1 MPINALANFLHMGI
15 LNTLCF
21 EIVNRKN
28 IILVSGRIGSGK
40 SNTIARIY
48 LRLCQRQPNHS
59 FNGTNVLTPQISSI
73 PIQNDFFA
81 IFEAINC
88 IKVAVISAGD
98 SKIDFENLFNQIK
111 NRADVFICASRLIEN
126 ENSVFRYITTDL
138 FNEGILVDLNFGTFP
153 NHTDNV
159 RQNMQNSIANA
170 VMQHLDNVYF
180 NNQ

>member
-1 MPINALANFLHMGI
+1 MGI

-28 IILVSGRIGSGK
+28 IILISGRIGSGK
-40 SNTIARIY
+40 SNTLARIY
-48 LRLCQRQPNHS
+48 LMLCQRQPNHS
-59 FNGTNVLTPQISSI
+59 FHGTDVLTPQISSI

-81 IFEAINC
+81 IFEAING
-88 IKVAVISAGD
+88 IKVAV
-98 SKIDFENLFNQIK
+98 
-111 NRADVFICASRLIEN
+111 IEN

-138 FNEGILVDLNFGTFP
+138 FNEGIPVDLNFGTFP

-180 NNQ
+180 DNQ

>member
-1 MPINALANFLHMGI
+1 MGI
-15 LNTLCF
+15 LNTLQF
-21 EIVNRKN
+21 TGMRRKN

-40 SNTIARIY
+40 SNTLAQIY
-48 LRLCQRQPNHS
+48 LRLCQRQPNHF

-81 IFEAINC
+81 IFEAING

-98 SKIDFENLFNQIK
+98 FQVDFENLFNEIRNK
-111 NRADVFICASRLIEN
+111 ADVFVCASRLIEN

-138 FNEGILVDLNFGTFP
+138 FNEGITVDLNFGTFP
-153 NHTDNV
+153 THTDNA

-170 VMQHLDNVYF
+170 VMQHLDNAYF

>member
-1 MPINALANFLHMGI
+1 MGI

-21 EIVNRKN
+21 GIMEKKN
-28 IILVSGRIGSGK
+28 IILVPGRIGSGK
-40 SNTIARIY
+40 SNTLARIY
-48 LRLCQRQPNHS
+48 LMLCQRQPNHS
-59 FNGTNVLTPQISSI
+59 FNGTDVLTPQNSSI

-81 IFEAINC
+81 IFEAING

-138 FNEGILVDLNFGTFP
+138 FNEGIPVDLNFGTFP
-153 NHTDNV
+153 THTDNA
-159 RQNMQNSIANA
+159 RRNMQNSIANA
-170 VMQHLDNVYF
+170 IIQHLDNVYF

>member
-1 MPINALANFLHMGI
+1 M
-15 LNTLCF
+15 
-21 EIVNRKN
+21 
-28 IILVSGRIGSGK
+28 
-40 SNTIARIY
+40 
-48 LRLCQRQPNHS
+48 LCQRQPNHS
-59 FNGTNVLTPQISSI
+59 FHGTDVLTPQISSI

-81 IFEAINC
+81 IFEAING

-138 FNEGILVDLNFGTFP
+138 FNEGIPVDLNFGTFP

-180 NNQ
+180 DNQ